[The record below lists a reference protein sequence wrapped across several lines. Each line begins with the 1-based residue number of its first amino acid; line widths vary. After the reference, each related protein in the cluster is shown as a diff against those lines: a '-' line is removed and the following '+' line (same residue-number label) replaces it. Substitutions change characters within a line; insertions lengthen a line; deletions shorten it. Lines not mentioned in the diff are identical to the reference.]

1 MEIYTPREDSFLLKK
16 VMINY
21 IIKTNP
27 KKLLDMGTGSGIL
40 AKTAFSLGVKK
51 VVASDINKQ
60 ALKKIKVD
68 SPKIICLH
76 SNLFDNIKEKFDII
90 VFNTPYLP
98 MDEDKSLLD
107 PIWSGG
113 RDFIDNF
120 LSESKKFLKPRGIV
134 LFTYSSKD
142 PIKSHH
148 TIEDKITFEDGETVF
163 VGKLIIN

>member
-21 IIKTNP
+21 ITKNNP
-27 KKLLDMGTGSGIL
+27 KKLLDIGSGSGIL
-40 AKTAFSLGVKK
+40 ANTALNLGVKR
-51 VVASDINKQ
+51 VVASDINKK
-60 ALKKIKVD
+60 ALEKIKLKN
-68 SPKIICLH
+68 PKIVCIY
-76 SNLFDNIKEKFDII
+76 SNLFENINEKFNII

-98 MDEDKSLLD
+98 MDDDESLLD

-113 RDFIDNF
+113 RAFIDNF
-120 LSESKKFLKPRGIV
+120 LLQSKNFLESKGIV

-142 PIKSHH
+142 PIKTSHI
-148 TIEDKITFEDGETVF
+148 IEDKVTFEDGETVF